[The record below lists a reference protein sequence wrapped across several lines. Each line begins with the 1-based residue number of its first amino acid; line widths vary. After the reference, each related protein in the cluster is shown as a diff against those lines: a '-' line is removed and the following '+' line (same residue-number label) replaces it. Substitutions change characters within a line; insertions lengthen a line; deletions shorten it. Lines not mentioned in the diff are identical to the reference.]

1 MSAAPRSAK
10 GAPVNHS
17 VVPTEEHHFESL
29 HKALDIVAR
38 EQKYLALT
46 QAPPWEQSL
55 SFYRN
60 LLAKGF
66 PHFVAVDGQGKV
78 VGWCD
83 VSPVFG
89 HSRAHIGLL
98 GVALLPETRG
108 RRLGAKLLQAAIDKS
123 WARGLTRIEL
133 SVRADNLNAK
143 ALYERFGFEHEG
155 LVRRASLI
163 DGVYHDAHAMA
174 LLR

>member
-1 MSAAPRSAK
+1 MS
-10 GAPVNHS
+10 HS
-17 VVPTEEHHFESL
+17 VVSTDEHHFESL
-29 HKALDIVAR
+29 HKALDVVAR

-55 SFYRN
+55 AFYRN
-60 LLAKGF
+60 VLAAGF
-66 PHFVAVDGQGKV
+66 PHFVAVDGSGKV

-89 HSRAHIGLL
+89 HSRVHIGVL
-98 GVALLPETRG
+98 GIALLPEARG
-108 RRLGAKLLQAAIDKS
+108 HGLGAQLLQAAIGKS

-133 SVRADNLNAK
+133 SVRADNPKAK

-155 LVRRASLI
+155 LLRRASLI
-163 DGVYHDAHAMA
+163 DGTYHDAHAMA

>member
-1 MSAAPRSAK
+1 MTGSS
-10 GAPVNHS
+10 HH
-17 VVPTEEHHFESL
+17 VVPTGEHHFRSL
-29 HKALDIVAR
+29 HEALDVVAR

-46 QAPPWEQSL
+46 RAPAWEQSL
-55 SFYRN
+55 AFYRGV
-60 LLAKGF
+60 LAAGF
-66 PHFVAVDGQGKV
+66 PHFVAVDDASRV

-89 HSRAHIGLL
+89 HSRAHIGVL
-98 GVALLPETRG
+98 GIALRPEARG
-108 RRLGAKLLQAAIDKS
+108 QGLGAQLLRAAIDRAWS
-123 WARGLTRIEL
+123 RGLTRIEL

-163 DGVYHDAHAMA
+163 DGVYRDAHAMA

>member
-1 MSAAPRSAK
+1 MNR
-10 GAPVNHS
+10 S
-17 VVPTEEHHFESL
+17 VVSTEEHHFESL
-29 HKALDIVAR
+29 HKALDVVAR

-46 QAPPWEQSL
+46 QAPPWEQSQA
-55 SFYRN
+55 FYRN
-60 LLAKGF
+60 VLAAGF
-66 PHFVAVDGQGKV
+66 PHFVAVDGSGTV

-89 HSRAHIGLL
+89 HSRAHIGVL
-98 GVALLPETRG
+98 GIALLPEARG
-108 RRLGAKLLQAAIDKS
+108 CGLGAQLLQAAIGKS

-133 SVRADNLNAK
+133 SVRADNLKAK

-155 LVRRASLI
+155 LLRRASLI
-163 DGVYHDAHAMA
+163 DGIYHDAHAMA

>member
-1 MSAAPRSAK
+1 MNH
-10 GAPVNHS
+10 PVVS
-17 VVPTEEHHFESL
+17 TEEHHFESL
-29 HKALDIVAR
+29 HKALGVVAR
-38 EQKYLALT
+38 ERKYLALT

-55 SFYRN
+55 AFYRN
-60 LLAKGF
+60 VLAVGF
-66 PHFVAVDGQGKV
+66 PHFVAVDGSGKV
-78 VGWCD
+78 LGWCD

-98 GVALLPETRG
+98 GIALLPEARG
-108 RRLGAKLLQAAIDKS
+108 RGLGAQLLQSAIDKS
-123 WARGLTRIEL
+123 WARGLTRLEL

-155 LVRRASLI
+155 LLRRASLI
-163 DGVYHDAHAMA
+163 DGIYHDAHAMA

>member
-1 MSAAPRSAK
+1 M
-10 GAPVNHS
+10 NHS
-17 VVPTEEHHFESL
+17 VVATEEHHFESL
-29 HKALDIVAR
+29 HKALDAVAR

-46 QAPPWEQSL
+46 QAPPLEQSL
-55 SFYRN
+55 AFYRN
-60 LLAKGF
+60 VLSTGF
-66 PHFVAVDGQGKV
+66 PHFVAIDRIGKV

-98 GVALLPETRG
+98 GVALLPEARG
-108 RRLGAKLLQAAIDKS
+108 LGLGAQLLQAAIDRS
-123 WARGLTRIEL
+123 WARGLTRIQL
-133 SVRADNLNAK
+133 TVRADNLNAK

>member
-1 MSAAPRSAK
+1 M
-10 GAPVNHS
+10 NHS
-17 VVPTEEHHFESL
+17 VVATEEHHFESL
-29 HKALDIVAR
+29 HKALDAVAR

-46 QAPPWEQSL
+46 QAPPLEQSL
-55 SFYRN
+55 AFYRN
-60 LLAKGF
+60 VLSTGF
-66 PHFVAVDGQGKV
+66 PHFVAVDGTGKV

-98 GVALLPETRG
+98 GIALLPEARG
-108 RRLGAKLLQAAIDKS
+108 QGLGAQLLQAAIDRS
-123 WARGLTRIEL
+123 WTRGLTRIQL
-133 SVRADNLNAK
+133 MVRADNLNAK